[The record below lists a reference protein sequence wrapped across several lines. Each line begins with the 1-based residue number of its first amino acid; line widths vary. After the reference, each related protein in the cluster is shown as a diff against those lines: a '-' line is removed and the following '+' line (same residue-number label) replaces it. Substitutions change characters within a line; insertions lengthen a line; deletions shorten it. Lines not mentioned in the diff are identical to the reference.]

1 MSKIHQKKEE
11 ETNWL
16 VWEIWNPN
24 TGLKIHEWSKGE
36 DIWRIMKV
44 IFGENGFYRQVS
56 SKAWR
61 NLSTGWQHLML

>member
-1 MSKIHQKKEE
+1 
-11 ETNWL
+11 
-16 VWEIWNPN
+16 
-24 TGLKIHEWSKGE
+24 
-36 DIWRIMKV
+36 MKV